1 MCKVENEGCVTVYIV
16 PIKLWINGWDMYDI
30 LYVTMNVLCLT
41 VSMKYKVDMFC
52 VKCDKLSKNL
62 PLFYLHIKASY
73 SSTVM
78 HFTTLIAASSDST
91 CHNIEIGYIELR

>member
-1 MCKVENEGCVTVYIV
+1 MSQ
-16 PIKLWINGWDMYDI
+16 KLDFNI
-30 LYVTMNVLCLT
+30 LYTVTDVRVTVTMNFLVFE
-41 VSMKYKVDMFC
+41 MKSNVC

-91 CHNIEIGYIELR
+91 CHNIEIGYIEFK